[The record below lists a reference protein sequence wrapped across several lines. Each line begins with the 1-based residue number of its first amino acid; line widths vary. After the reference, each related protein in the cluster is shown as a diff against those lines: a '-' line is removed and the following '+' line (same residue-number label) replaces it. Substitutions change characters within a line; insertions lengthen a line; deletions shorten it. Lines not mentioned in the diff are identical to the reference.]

1 MRVNL
6 KTTDTQP
13 SLRRELLIGIIAPM
27 LLIILIDTTILY
39 SAANHFIEKSFDDGL
54 LDTAND
60 ISELIKV
67 SKVPVNQ
74 FQLGREAHEAIMSD
88 TLDKIYYS
96 IYDQSYKYL
105 TGDRSLLLTEDMPL
119 LKDRKVYSESI
130 IQDNFVR
137 VVTIATT
144 VNNDEYNKIIYV
156 QVAETLN
163 KRNALAKQIL
173 VGIILPQLLLLI
185 AAAIMFSFGIKRG
198 LSPLNELN
206 NAILKKSLRELSP
219 IQISKVPKEVSG
231 LVESINVLIN
241 QLKSAVELQNRFIAD
256 AAHQLKTPLAGIQ
269 AQLELA
275 VLEADKMQSQSSL
288 YKVLLNTEKLSHM
301 ISQLLKLAQNQPET
315 FNPLKMKVVNLG
327 EISRKICINMVPVA
341 YKKNIDLGL
350 EMTNEYMTDLE
361 IMGDYNRLTVMLENL
376 VDNSI
381 RYTPANGKV
390 TVNVYKIPD
399 KVILS
404 IEDTGV
410 GIDEA
415 ERKSVF
421 ERFHRVIDNQQEGSG
436 LGLAIVKEIVQL
448 HDAEI
453 NIETPKSGIGTRF
466 TIIFPSLMNKY
477 DYQ

>member
-1 MRVNL
+1 
-6 KTTDTQP
+6 
-13 SLRRELLIGIIAPM
+13 
-27 LLIILIDTTILY
+27 
-39 SAANHFIEKSFDDGL
+39 
-54 LDTAND
+54 
-60 ISELIKV
+60 
-67 SKVPVNQ
+67 
-74 FQLGREAHEAIMSD
+74 
-88 TLDKIYYS
+88 
-96 IYDQSYKYL
+96 
-105 TGDRSLLLTEDMPL
+105 
-119 LKDRKVYSESI
+119 
-130 IQDNFVR
+130 
-137 VVTIATT
+137 
-144 VNNDEYNKIIYV
+144 
-156 QVAETLN
+156 
-163 KRNALAKQIL
+163 
-173 VGIILPQLLLLI
+173 
-185 AAAIMFSFGIKRG
+185 
-198 LSPLNELN
+198 
-206 NAILKKSLRELSP
+206 
-219 IQISKVPKEVSG
+219 
-231 LVESINVLIN
+231 
-241 QLKSAVELQNRFIAD
+241 
-256 AAHQLKTPLAGIQ
+256 
-269 AQLELA
+269 
-275 VLEADKMQSQSSL
+275 
-288 YKVLLNTEKLSHM
+288 M

-341 YKKNIDLGL
+341 YKKNIDLGI

-466 TIIFPSLMNKY
+466 TIIFSSLMNKY